1 MDTLIEDIRRLAGI
15 TEQQPRAGIVEPDQ
29 SGHQAK
35 LQEVSAL
42 LSTMLRAIESGNV
55 ETIRHMQGEVMSATN
70 TLSEVLRDLQYQEMQ
85 TQV

>member
-29 SGHQAK
+29 SGHQANI
-35 LQEVSAL
+35 QEVQAL

-55 ETIRHMQGEVMSATN
+55 DTLRHMQREVIAANN
-70 TLSEVLRDLQYQEMQ
+70 TLSQVLRDLQYQEMQ
-85 TQV
+85 GQV